1 MKRLIISLALALSVL
16 AASVFEVV
24 YVSGKSDGYAERI
37 NNIDHLISDGN
48 SDKALAECKKLEAD
62 WESGSRKT
70 YTLLSHDAVDSIGF
84 CVSRMSAFLA
94 KGSYQMYFAESTS
107 AKKGLASIKGSE
119 YPLIEN
125 IL

>member
-1 MKRLIISLALALSVL
+1 MKRLIISLVLALSAL
-16 AASVFEVV
+16 AASVFEVA

-37 NNIDHLISDGN
+37 NKIDKLISDGK
-48 SDKALAECKKLEAD
+48 SDKAITECKKLEAD
-62 WESGSRKT
+62 WESVSRKS
-70 YTLLSHDAVDSIGF
+70 YVLLSHDAVDSVGF
-84 CVSRMSAFLA
+84 CISRMDAFLA
-94 KGSYQMYFAESTS
+94 DGSYQMYFAESKS

>member
-24 YVSGKSDGYAERI
+24 YVSGKSDDYAKRI
-37 NNIDHLISDGN
+37 NNIDHLISVGN

-84 CVSRMSAFLA
+84 CVSRMSAFLT
-94 KGSYQMYFAESTS
+94 KGSYQMSNVLCREHER
-107 AKKGLASIKGSE
+107 KKRTRLHKRKRV
-119 YPLIEN
+119 PVD
-125 IL
+125 